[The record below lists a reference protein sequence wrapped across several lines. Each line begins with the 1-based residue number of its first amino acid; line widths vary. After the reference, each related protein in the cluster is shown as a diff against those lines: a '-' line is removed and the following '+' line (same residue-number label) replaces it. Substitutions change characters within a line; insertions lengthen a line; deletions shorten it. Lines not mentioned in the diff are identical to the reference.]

1 MSRYNRECI
10 SPPADDLVADTRQ
23 FFLNPRVMRCSKS
36 MVDLVKGRFEDTLT
50 EATSN
55 YSEGKINSAQFV
67 DTIRDEIDPLRKTY
81 EFWKAR
87 YSPVLDYTLDF

>member
-1 MSRYNRECI
+1 MSRDNRECI

-23 FFLNPRVMRCSKS
+23 YFFNPGVMRCSKS
-36 MVDLVKGRFEDTLT
+36 MVDSAKRRFEDALT

-67 DTIRDEIDPLRKTY
+67 DAIRDDIEPLRKTY
-81 EFWKAR
+81 EFWEER
-87 YSPVLDYTLDF
+87 YSPVLDYTFDF